1 MMQRPD
7 RGQESHLSPGQHP
20 LQGSPELSGEEKPAH
35 PDQNLRNMI
44 LNKLN
49 EWQIDTEIQS
59 AMLANRKNA
68 KHNRS

>member
-1 MMQRPD
+1 MPAAPD
-7 RGQESHLSPGQHP
+7 LT
-20 LQGSPELSGEEKPAH
+20 
-35 PDQNLRNMI
+35 LRNMI

-68 KHNRS
+68 KQNRS